1 MCSIQY
7 NSDGKF
13 TFLDDVW
20 NGKPFYRKYFNNNN
34 EYLAYQKI
42 YKNPHPNIVN
52 IFKLD
57 KNYVDLELLNTHI
70 LNTDIDKIII
80 DMIKV
85 KEHLQSIGIIHLN
98 WTTENIGFDSH
109 KNFKLF
115 DFNCCGIINQ
125 YDKSQWLSRPNQT
138 EKYNLAKKKVIIYLK
153 KLTIFVFITV
163 LKF

>member
-52 IFKLD
+52 IFKL
-57 KNYVDLELLNTHI
+57 
-70 LNTDIDKIII
+70 
-80 DMIKV
+80 
-85 KEHLQSIGIIHLN
+85 
-98 WTTENIGFDSH
+98 
-109 KNFKLF
+109 
-115 DFNCCGIINQ
+115 
-125 YDKSQWLSRPNQT
+125 
-138 EKYNLAKKKVIIYLK
+138 
-153 KLTIFVFITV
+153 
-163 LKF
+163 